1 MNVFSHNHQAR
12 TNRWSLHRSV
22 LLILLLMAALL
33 LSACAGVTTSTG
45 SGETTP
51 PNGTT
56 SGGAEPSQSA
66 DPSDNETDPS
76 STDPS
81 ESGSESSDPSETTTE
96 PTPEPTPPPQ
106 VTPALVEE
114 PIVTDF
120 FGPLPTASQVVPLNH
135 LELRALYIGA
145 AANVDQVIEIART
158 TEVNA
163 VVIDLKES
171 DGIKYAS
178 SIPLALENNLVH
190 KAYDIQSVV
199 DRLHAEDIKVIGRI
213 VCFKDPLLAE
223 SRSDL
228 SIQDAAGN
236 RLFFS
241 NEGGKPFVSPYNQ
254 DVWQYNIDIALEA
267 IEYGVDEIQF
277 DYVRFPTGSTTSG
290 AKPYFGPEE
299 TVPSRIQAINR
310 FLQVARVQIQDER
323 GIPLGADVFAII
335 LTSDLDGRNLGQDW
349 TTVGLTGI
357 DNVCPM
363 IYPSHYANDSTTH
376 YMGNGKGTVL
386 NGVHFTKPDLHP
398 YDVMYHA
405 LVARKEATEQE
416 GFSVNRP
423 YLQAFTASYLPE
435 GYYMTYGPQQILDQI
450 RAIEDAGFSEW
461 ICWNPRAEYNAASF
475 RAAP

>member
-1 MNVFSHNHQAR
+1 MTIFHDKRNTGMTRSR
-12 TNRWSLHRSV
+12 LRGSLV
-22 LLILLLMAALL
+22 LAFLLITGLMI
-33 LSACAGVTTSTG
+33 SACAADTTSGG
-45 SGETTP
+45 SGETTLP
-51 PNGTT
+51 GVTDT
-56 SGGAEPSQSA
+56 GSEPSESRE
-66 DPSDNETDPS
+66 PSDSETDTGTSES
-76 STDPS
+76 SD
-81 ESGSESSDPSETTTE
+81 SGSESSEPSESTTE
-96 PTPEPTPPPQ
+96 TTAEPTPPPQ
-106 VTPALVEE
+106 VTPALIEE

-145 AANVDQVIEIART
+145 AANMDQAIEIART

-171 DGIKYAS
+171 DGIKYES
-178 SIPLALENNLVH
+178 TVPLALENGLVH
-190 KAYDIQSVV
+190 RAYDIQSVV

-223 SRSDL
+223 KRSDL
-228 SIQDAAGN
+228 SIRDASGN
-236 RLFFS
+236 RLFFN
-241 NEGGKPFVSPYNQ
+241 NEGGKPFVSPYNE

-277 DYVRFPTGSTTSG
+277 DYVRFPTGSTSTG

-416 GFSVNRP
+416 GYSVNRP

-461 ICWNPRAEYNAASF
+461 ICWNPRAEYSAASF